1 MIVADTSVWID
12 HLRRGVPRLTQALER
27 GEIAVH
33 PFVIGEI
40 ACGNLRNRGEILA
53 RLRRLS
59 SAPVA
64 TDAEAL
70 EFLERRRLMGRGLG
84 WIDVHL
90 LAAVSL
96 SPGMRLWTKDG
107 RLANAAAALGISL

>member
-1 MIVADTSVWID
+1 MILADTSVWID
-12 HLRRGVPRLTQALER
+12 HLRRGVPRLSEALGR
-27 GEIAVH
+27 GEIVLH

-53 RLRRLS
+53 RLVTLS

-70 EFLERRRLMGRGLG
+70 AFLEARRLMGRGLG

-90 LAAVSL
+90 LAAVTL
-96 SPGMRLWTKDG
+96 SPGMRLWTMDA
-107 RLANAAAALGISL
+107 RLADAAVDLGVRA